1 MNDKEVAMHLAIEVY
16 KDYDVSLLDTYFNY
30 LNKISAHKTN
40 TLEGKLKEMIN
51 DYDNKIEHS
60 SFDNYEFI
68 DSIRKLL
75 KEE

>member
-1 MNDKEVAMHLAIEVY
+1 MNSKEIAMHLAIEHY
-16 KDYDVSLLDTYFNY
+16 KIRKDNLIDTYFEY
-30 LNKISAHKTN
+30 LDKISAHKTN

-51 DYDNKIEHS
+51 DYDNKIGHS